1 MFLVGLAVMF
11 FGLSASS
18 IFIILF
24 DLDNISNSSKESVV
38 LGYVCLV
45 LVSVYVIGFNGS
57 SR

>member
-24 DLDNISNSSKESVV
+24 DLDNISKPSKESVV
-38 LGYVCLV
+38 LGYVCLI
-45 LVSVYVIGFNGS
+45 LISVYGIGFNVS